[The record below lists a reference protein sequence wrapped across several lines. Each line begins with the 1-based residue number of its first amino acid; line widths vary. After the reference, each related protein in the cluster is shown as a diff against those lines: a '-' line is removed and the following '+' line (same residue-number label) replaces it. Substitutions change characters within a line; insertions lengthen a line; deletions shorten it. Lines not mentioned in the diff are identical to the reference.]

1 MFHELNFWGLLT
13 LKIGLITDGTKKH
26 LKYLKMEY
34 SFYDFLKLLGS
45 LALFLYGMKIMSE
58 GLQKFAGD
66 RLRRILTAMTTN
78 RVTGVLTGVLITA
91 LVQSSS
97 ATTVMVV
104 SFVNAGLLT
113 LSQSIGVIMGANI
126 GTTVTAWIISAL
138 GFKVDIAAFALP
150 LLAFGIP
157 LLFSQKSNRKYVG
170 EFIFGFSFLFMGLSY
185 LKNNAPDL
193 SQNPDML
200 AFVQNYTD
208 MGFISILLFVL
219 IGTVLTM
226 VVQASAATMAITLI
240 MCANGWIS
248 FELGA
253 ALVLGENIG
262 TTITANLAALTGN
275 TQARRAALA
284 HLAFNVFGVLWVLCL
299 FVPFTEAVSWFVEN
313 VMGSNDPSVAV
324 SFKLS
329 AFHTAFNICNVL
341 ILIWFVPFI
350 ERTVCAII
358 PLKEQDEEYRLR
370 FISGGMLSTAELS
383 ILQASKEIH
392 LFAERTH
399 RMFGMVRDLL
409 HTEKDDD
416 FNRVFSRVEKYENI
430 SDSMELEIANYLNK
444 VSEGRLSSESKL
456 QIRGMLREVTEIES
470 IGDSCYN
477 LARTISRKRQ
487 SNEDFVQKQYDHI
500 HFMMELADEAL
511 TQMIKVVERTEH
523 NALDVNKSYNL
534 ENEINNYRNQLKN
547 QNIVDVN
554 NKEYSYQ
561 MGVYYMDIIAECE
574 KLGDYVVNVV
584 EASCDI
590 KEKKAS

>member
-1 MFHELNFWGLLT
+1 
-13 LKIGLITDGTKKH
+13 
-26 LKYLKMEY
+26 MEY
-34 SFYDFLKLLGS
+34 SFYDLLKLFGS

-113 LSQSIGVIMGANI
+113 LAQSIGVIMGANI

-157 LLFSQKSNRKYVG
+157 LLFSQKSNRKSIG
-170 EFIFGFSFLFMGLSY
+170 EFIFGFSFLFMGLSM
-185 LKNNAPDL
+185 LQVNAPDL
-193 SQNPDML
+193 QKNPDML

-208 MGFISILLFVL
+208 MGFLSILLFVF
-219 IGTVLTM
+219 IGTILTM

-275 TQARRAALA
+275 TQARRAAMA
-284 HLAFNVFGVLWVLCL
+284 HLMFNVFGVIWVLCA
-299 FVPFTEAVSWFVEN
+299 FPFFTAGVSWFVEN
-313 VMGSNDPSVAV
+313 VMGVTEMSVAV
-324 SFKLS
+324 PFKLS
-329 AFHTAFNICNVL
+329 AFHSAFNICNVL

-358 PLKEQDEEYRLR
+358 PQKEQDEEYRLR
-370 FISGGMLSTAELS
+370 YITGGMLSTAELS

-392 LFAERTH
+392 LFAERTR

-416 FNRVFSRVEKYENI
+416 FNRIFSRVEKYENI
-430 SDSMELEIANYLNK
+430 SDSMELEIANYLNQ

-477 LARTISRKRQ
+477 LARTINRKRQ
-487 SNEDFVQKQYDHI
+487 SNEDFTEQQYEHI
-500 HFMMELADEAL
+500 HSMMTLDDEAL
-511 TQMIKVVERTEH
+511 AQMITVIEHTEH
-523 NALDVNKSYNL
+523 PVTDVNKSYNL
-534 ENEINNYRNQLKN
+534 ENEINNFRNQLKN
-547 QNIVDVN
+547 QNIIDVN
-554 NKEYSYQ
+554 NKDYSYQ

-574 KLGDYVVNVV
+574 KLGDYVMNVV

-590 KEKKAS
+590 KEKKA